1 MDENS
6 KLLIKDYP
14 LQLLPELAL
23 VVGLK
28 ESIVLQQ
35 FQYLISYAKKKE
47 QDDKHH
53 KGRWWTYNSYE
64 ELKKKYFKFWSVDTI
79 KRAIL
84 SLEKKGILTFDRF
97 PKRYSDRRKWYTINY
112 DVLGDQIKKT
122 QQKSK
127 EDEPRSRQDA
137 PMHNDKVDI
146 SNGAECTYKEG
157 QNASVNEGK
166 MHRYRSGQDAP
177 MLNTIDK
184 DSNLET
190 PNLKTPKT
198 FAPSARGSV
207 QDSDYGDE
215 LSDGSG
221 KAITKELS
229 YEDIDDDGNDV
240 SQKGISSLRNPKW
253 KQPTKNPLCRK
264 ALAATNRKYFSTK
277 KEGTS
282 WLEIEKSILPQD
294 YMARSDIQ
302 LSGLKP

>member
-1 MDENS
+1 
-6 KLLIKDYP
+6 LL
-14 LQLLPELAL
+14 
-23 VVGLK
+23 
-28 ESIVLQQ
+28 S
-35 FQYLISYAKKKE
+35 SYNH
-47 QDDKHH
+47 DDD
-53 KGRWWTYNSYE
+53 N
-64 ELKKKYFKFWSVDTI
+64 
-79 KRAIL
+79 L
-84 SLEKKGILTFDRF
+84 SLPPTTTDCRDQPRQNDVMLT
-97 PKRYSDRRKWYTINY
+97 P
-112 DVLGDQIKKT
+112 
-122 QQKSK
+122 
-127 EDEPRSRQDA
+127 RQDG
-137 PMHNDKVDI
+137 VI
-146 SNGAECTYKEG
+146 S
-157 QNASVNEGK
+157 
-166 MHRYRSGQDAP
+166 
-177 MLNTIDK
+177 TIDK
-184 DSNLET
+184 ESNT
-190 PNLKTPKT
+190 KTSKT

-221 KAITKELS
+221 KAITEELS